1 MSDDI
6 KNNGTEDMQDTG
18 TDVAVAGG
26 GDDGGPLNM
35 QGVSA
40 ISIVDEMRKSYLD
53 YAMSVIVSRALP
65 DVRDGLKPVQR
76 RILYAQKELGNEWNR
91 PYKKSARV
99 VGDVMGKYHPHGD
112 SAIYDALVRLAQ
124 DFSMRVQL
132 QDGQGNFGSMDGD
145 NAAAMRYTE
154 TRMSRAASTLLT
166 DIEKDTVT
174 FRPNYDGNDMEPE
187 VLPARYPNLL
197 INGSGGIA
205 VGMATNIPPHNPLE
219 MIDATAFQI
228 DNPECTTDELLGFVQ
243 GPDFPTGGIA
253 MGRDGFKAAMMTGR
267 GKVMMRGK
275 THVEEIRNKDALI
288 ITEIPYQVN
297 KSRLI
302 ERIAELVRDKVIDG
316 ITHIQDESNREGV
329 RVVIEIRRDASHEI
343 VLNQLFKHTALQSSF
358 SYNMLALDRGRPKLM
373 GLKEILTCF
382 INHRVDVVTR
392 RTKFELGKARAR
404 AHVLVG
410 LALAVANIDD
420 VIKIVRNAP
429 DPAAAKAELMAR
441 DFDAES
447 VVSLIEL
454 LGEAMPNG
462 KIYHMSEIQAQAI
475 LDLRL
480 HRLTGLERE
489 KIVQEATDI
498 SEVIEKLVEIL
509 SNRPVMMALIKEELM
524 EMRDLL
530 SLKGAAER
538 RTEMQDGAAT
548 MDIEDLIKPE
558 EMVVTISSDGYV
570 KRQPM
575 DAYRA
580 QRRGG
585 QGKSLANMKNEDEQ
599 VQEFLVANTHD
610 PVFFFSSNGKVY
622 KLKVWELP
630 VASAGSRGKALIN
643 LLPIEKDERVLKVLP
658 APQDAEA
665 WEGMVAMFATREG
678 LVRKTPLNAFSN
690 VHSGGIKG
698 INLND
703 GDELVSV
710 RICPEAEG
718 DVFLCSKNGQA
729 VRFPV
734 ETLRTIAS
742 RTAYGVKG
750 MSLKAGDELVSM
762 DVIVDKEADKYILS
776 ITENGFGKRT
786 LAEDYPAKSRGTMG
800 VISIKTSE
808 RNGPVTASLP
818 VGDGDHIMIITT
830 DGQVIRT
837 TADGISCVGRNTQGV
852 TIFKTKGAKASS
864 VTRIPAHLMEEDEEA
879 IEGEAVEGEVAD
891 ETVVAASE
899 TAETPEAET
908 TDA

>member
-6 KNNGTEDMQDTG
+6 KTNETDVTETGTE
-18 TDVAVAGG
+18 VAVASG
-26 GDDGGPLNM
+26 GDGEGPVNM

-124 DFSMRVQL
+124 DFSMRVPL

-145 NAAAMRYTE
+145 KAAAMRYTE
-154 TRMSRAASTLLT
+154 TRMSRAASTLLS

-174 FRPNYDGNDMEPE
+174 FRPNYDGHDMEPE

-205 VGMATNIPPHNPLE
+205 VGMATNIPPHNPNE
-219 MIDATAFQI
+219 MIDATVFQI
-228 DNPECTTDELLGFVQ
+228 DNPECSTEELLGFVQ

-253 MGRDGFKAAMMTGR
+253 MGREGFKSAMMTGR
-267 GKVMMRGK
+267 GSVMMRGK
-275 THVEEIRNKDALI
+275 TEIEEIRGKDAII
-288 ITEIPYQVN
+288 ITELPYQLN
-297 KSRLI
+297 KSRLV

-329 RVVIEIRRDASHEI
+329 RVVIEIRRDASHEV
-343 VLNQLFKHTALQSSF
+343 VLNQLFKHTPLQSSF

-373 GLKEILTCF
+373 GLKEILGCF

-392 RTKFELGKARAR
+392 RTKFELSKARAR

-420 VIKIVRNAP
+420 VIKIIRHAS
-429 DPAAAKAELMAR
+429 DPQEAKSELMAR

-447 VVSLIEL
+447 VVALIEL
-454 LGEAMPNG
+454 LGEPMPNG
-462 KIYHMSEIQAQAI
+462 TVYRMSDIQAQAI

-480 HRLTGLERE
+480 HRLTGLERD
-489 KIVQEATDI
+489 KIVGEANDI
-498 SEVIEKLVEIL
+498 SAVIKTLVEIL
-509 SNRPVMMALIKEELM
+509 SDRGVMLGVIKDELL
-524 EMRDLL
+524 EMREQLA
-530 SLKGAAER
+530 LKGASER

-575 DAYRA
+575 DSYRA

-585 QGKSLANMKNEDEQ
+585 MGKSLANMKNEEEK

-630 VASAGSRGKALIN
+630 VANSGSRGKAFIN
-643 LLPIEKDERVLKVLP
+643 LLPLEKDERVLKVLP
-658 APQDAEA
+658 VPQDTEN
-665 WEGMVAMFATREG
+665 WDTLVAMFATREG
-678 LVRKTPLNAFSN
+678 IVRKTPLKAFAN

-698 INLND
+698 MNLND

-718 DVFLCSKNGQA
+718 DVFLCSKHGQA

-734 ETLRTIAS
+734 ESLRTIAS

-750 MSLKAGDELVSM
+750 MSLRAGDELVSM
-762 DVIVDKEADKYILS
+762 DVIVDKEVDKYILS

-786 LAEDYPAKSRGTMG
+786 LAEDYPAKSRGTLG

-808 RNGPVTASLP
+808 RNGPVVASLP

-852 TIFKTKGAKASS
+852 TIFKTKGAKAYS
-864 VTRIPAHLMEEDEEA
+864 VTRIPAHLLEGDEEDA
-879 IEGEAVEGEVAD
+879 IEGESAEGDVSE
-891 ETVVAASE
+891 EVVAAAESADTVE
-899 TAETPEAET
+899 TES